1 MYLLLGQ
8 EPAWLLPL
16 LLTAGCIAAMY
27 FLGRKRHRWKL
38 VLSTAGAMS
47 AVKLLFWAQVGQH
60 MILGGLFTIAMTLLF
75 MSGMKPVVSLAV
87 MCKAGTDV
95 AIGYQSMQH
104 FRLQTAQ
111 ELLPTAE
118 TETAIQEVGA
128 IINDIQRLGDYGIEK
143 WRSAAREAQK
153 V

>member
-1 MYLLLGQ
+1 
-8 EPAWLLPL
+8 
-16 LLTAGCIAAMY
+16 
-27 FLGRKRHRWKL
+27 
-38 VLSTAGAMS
+38 MS
-47 AVKLLFWAQVGQH
+47 AIFKREFKTFFTSPIGYFVLAVLFGFSGFYFFASNMYAGSADLSGVF
-60 MILGGLFTIAMTLLF
+60 GGLFTIAMTLLFIAALIFLF

>member
-1 MYLLLGQ
+1 
-8 EPAWLLPL
+8 
-16 LLTAGCIAAMY
+16 
-27 FLGRKRHRWKL
+27 
-38 VLSTAGAMS
+38 
-47 AVKLLFWAQVGQH
+47 
-60 MILGGLFTIAMTLLF
+60 
-75 MSGMKPVVSLAV
+75 
-87 MCKAGTDV
+87 
-95 AIGYQSMQH
+95 MQH

-143 WRSAAREAQK
+143 WRSAEAQK